1 MPDAAT
7 ALPERIE
14 DVAALEELLSRPTP
28 AAIEAVR
35 ALEGP
40 LLILGVGG
48 KMGPTLAR
56 MAVRAARIA
65 GVRIEVIGVSRFSEP
80 DLRETLEAAGVRTIP
95 CDLLDE
101 AALASLPE
109 APSIV
114 YMAGHKFGAS
124 VNQPLTWAMNTF
136 LPGLVARRYAGSR
149 MVAFSSG
156 NVYPLL
162 PVSSGGATEETPPG
176 PVGEYAMSVLGR
188 ERILSYWAER
198 TESPTLLLRLNYAA
212 ELRYGVLLDVAEKVW
227 RGDPVDVTMGH
238 ANVIWQGGANAAA
251 LAALALAEV
260 PARPLN
266 LTGPETFSVR
276 WVAGEFGRL
285 LGREPHIVGEEQPT
299 ALLSNARRAHEAF
312 GYPQVPLGRIIAW
325 VADWVRAGGPTLD
338 KPTKFQ
344 VRDGQF

>member
-1 MPDAAT
+1 
-7 ALPERIE
+7 
-14 DVAALEELLSRPTP
+14 
-28 AAIEAVR
+28 
-35 ALEGP
+35 
-40 LLILGVGG
+40 
-48 KMGPTLAR
+48 
-56 MAVRAARIA
+56 
-65 GVRIEVIGVSRFSEP
+65 
-80 DLRETLEAAGVRTIP
+80 
-95 CDLLDE
+95 
-101 AALASLPE
+101 
-109 APSIV
+109 
-114 YMAGHKFGAS
+114 MAGHKFGAS
-124 VNQPLTWAMNTF
+124 ANQPLTWAMNTF
-136 LPGLVARRYAGSR
+136 LPGLVARRYARSR

-238 ANVIWQGGANAAA
+238 ANVIWQGDANAAA

-285 LGREPHIVGEEQPT
+285 LGREPHIVGG
-299 ALLSNARRAHEAF
+299 AAHGAPQQRPPRPR
-312 GYPQVPLGRIIAW
+312 GVRLPQVPSAASSPGWPTGSAPAAPRSTSRPSSRCATASSERTSLPGRCLAFREGSER
-325 VADWVRAGGPTLD
+325 VGMKAEG
-338 KPTKFQ
+338 
-344 VRDGQF
+344 